1 MIEEFIDYDAMALGE
16 LVRKGE
22 ISPVELLE
30 ATVQNIEE
38 FNPKLN
44 AVIHKTYD
52 QACESAEFW
61 NSKLKANHATKAV
74 FCGIPML
81 LL

>member
-22 ISPVELLE
+22 IGPVELLE

-44 AVIHKTYD
+44 AVIHKT
-52 QACESAEFW
+52 
-61 NSKLKANHATKAV
+61 
-74 FCGIPML
+74 
-81 LL
+81 